1 MQRKQKYFQFEQN
14 NINIF
19 RYVIALNNTRESNE
33 FEQRKN
39 KNKVKITF
47 FLLIKHCNE
56 ITKHHGF

>member
-1 MQRKQKYFQFEQN
+1 M
-14 NINIF
+14 
-19 RYVIALNNTRESNE
+19 LLHLRESNE